1 MISKRA
7 DLELEFV
14 EERLDLVTV
23 DYRKIPL
30 WVKIVIVCAEDQ
42 PRFPRIGDRLED
54 KLGYD
59 VGLIRANK
67 KPDSKA
73 FRHWILSG
81 GTDNVNSS
89 GNLSSLFQDDL
100 ASKVTGEGRII
111 VHPD

>member
-14 EERLDLVTV
+14 EERLDFSMV

-30 WVKIVIVCAEDQ
+30 GVKIVIVCAEDQ

-59 VGLIRANK
+59 VDFIRANK
-67 KPDSKA
+67 KPDFKA
-73 FRHWILSG
+73 FRQLVLDG
-81 GTDNVNSS
+81 NVNSMGYLPS
-89 GNLSSLFQDDL
+89 QQ
-100 ASKVTGEGRII
+100 RILKTSYS
-111 VHPD
+111 